1 MEQYYKCTPSA
12 YVFLTTVVV
21 SSILI
26 MTYISVATATVW
38 EKRSYENSMVIVLL
52 SLSYIINFLTFAF
65 SPIFIKLKNNYIHIQ
80 GFMFHKKIYLNN
92 ILKINR
98 IHDLP
103 KGVRRFGSNGVWG
116 YIGILDADKKY
127 YTLFNNKKKMIIVE
141 CSKNQKYVLSCN
153 KPDEFI
159 NAIMVRLKQ

>member
-52 SLSYIINFLTFAF
+52 SLSYIIYFLTLPFLPF
-65 SPIFIKLKNNYIHIQ
+65 S
-80 GFMFHKKIYLNN
+80 
-92 ILKINR
+92 
-98 IHDLP
+98 
-103 KGVRRFGSNGVWG
+103 
-116 YIGILDADKKY
+116 
-127 YTLFNNKKKMIIVE
+127 
-141 CSKNQKYVLSCN
+141 
-153 KPDEFI
+153 
-159 NAIMVRLKQ
+159 